1 METNFFQ
8 ALFDLQVQGD
18 INITVRRNA
27 DNKMWVT
34 LHLNNEACGDDARKL
49 IAPMNLS
56 GSPAE
61 LDEGFF
67 ASISAPLKATSQLFV
82 NMESYMKQQE
92 QAALQSKM
100 EKDKADKAGKE
111 KNEKDK
117 KLEAALKKA
126 DELEAEGKHREA
138 WVKIPEP
145 SDYPDQAEM
154 LKQRRENLSAQFAP
168 SLFND

>member
-1 METNFFQ
+1 
-8 ALFDLQVQGD
+8 
-18 INITVRRNA
+18 
-27 DNKMWVT
+27 
-34 LHLNNEACGDDARKL
+34 
-49 IAPMNLS
+49 
-56 GSPAE
+56 
-61 LDEGFF
+61 
-67 ASISAPLKATSQLFV
+67 
-82 NMESYMKQQE
+82 MESYMKQQE